1 MLDKSLQLLQEINF
15 QHNKSRYL
23 EYKLFQV
30 YWKSIF
36 SRVVYTHHDL
46 VKITVSLFEVL
57 RVKTSNFLPSAIK
70 NKHRQQQNPQ
80 THAKSRES
88 PRPSCRSTANL
99 HGIYHLSYN
108 LNVTSI
114 TQTDKLN
121 RKTLSFYFN
130 STMICK
136 TQLVISK
143 KGW

>member
-15 QHNKSRYL
+15 QHNKSCYL

-36 SRVVYTHHDL
+36 PSVVYTHHDL

-57 RVKTSNFLPSAIK
+57 RVKPSNFLPSAIK
-70 NKHRQQQNPQ
+70 NKHHHHQNPQ
-80 THAKSRES
+80 THAKLRES

-99 HGIYHLSYN
+99 HGIYYLSYY
-108 LNVTSI
+108 LNATFI
-114 TQTDKLN
+114 MQTDKLN

-130 STMICK
+130 SIMICK